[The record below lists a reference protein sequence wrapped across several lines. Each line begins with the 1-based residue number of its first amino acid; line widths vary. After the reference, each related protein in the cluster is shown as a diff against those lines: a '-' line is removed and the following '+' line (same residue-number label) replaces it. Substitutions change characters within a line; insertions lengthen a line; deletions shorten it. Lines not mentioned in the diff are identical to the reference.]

1 MNKLIQQIVSWAQV
15 AYNWLKNF
23 FRIVWGYIKS
33 LWPKLKAVVKEW
45 LKEFKEVIILDGR
58 ETGGREML
66 EALRN
71 ARPID
76 ISIDDVLG
84 LVTLVVDGNNNIA
97 KVNDLEAEIQEQDQY
112 DTMAQQ
118 SNGILRIN
126 G

>member
-33 LWPKLKAVVKEW
+33 LWPKLKTAVKEW
-45 LKEFKEVIILDGR
+45 IKEAKEVIILDGR
-58 ETGGREML
+58 ESGGHEML
-66 EALRN
+66 QALRN
-71 ARPID
+71 ERPVD
-76 ISIDDVLG
+76 ISIDDISN
-84 LVTLVVDGNNNIA
+84 LVALVVNSNNSIA
-97 KVNDLEAEIQEQDQY
+97 KVNDLEAEIQEHDQY

>member
-71 ARPID
+71 ARPTD